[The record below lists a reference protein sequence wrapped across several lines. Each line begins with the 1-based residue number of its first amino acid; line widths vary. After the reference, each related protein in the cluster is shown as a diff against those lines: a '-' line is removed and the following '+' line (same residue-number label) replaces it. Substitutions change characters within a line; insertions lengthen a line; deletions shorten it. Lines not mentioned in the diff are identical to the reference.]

1 DDLRLLAISAL
12 AYEGISDHLKA
23 EDIWNRLIVL
33 ATECEMKAVML
44 AGKLSNLIGQADFE
58 RFLATLK
65 VYCELPVSNHIKV
78 SQLDRLACIP
88 LYGPLPA
95 EVYGTALQL
104 AEFSVRKA
112 LELAPGRVTLKG
124 TLGGCLVELGR
135 SEEAEPIL
143 LECYKNGSVLDRAIS
158 ALFLGFIAEQRNDR
172 SAMAHF
178 AREST
183 LLLAPRFLA
192 ERAKSFRARVEQKD
206 VIFQSDIIRKIC
218 DAPSMQLRKYVAL
231 GVGLLLA
238 IATHFV
244 LEEIRLRGVQY
255 PEFRDRE
262 KSCSIHN
269 VPLESI
275 FSGGESVTL
284 PNGGVGALCYR
295 RKICVPCNQ
304 AARRP
309 EFLYLVSHWS
319 TMLGMVAFP
328 MAVAVT
334 ARPKNALT

>member
-1 DDLRLLAISAL
+1 M
-12 AYEGISDHLKA
+12 SDYLKA

-33 ATECEMKAVML
+33 APECEMQGVML

-88 LYGPLPA
+88 LYGPIPA

-143 LECYKNGSVLDRAIS
+143 LECYNNGSMLDQAIC

-172 SAMAHF
+172 RAMAHF
-178 AREST
+178 ARKST
-183 LLLAPRFLA
+183 LLVVPPFLA
-192 ERAKSFRARVEQKD
+192 ERAKSFRARVEQK
-206 VIFQSDIIRKIC
+206 
-218 DAPSMQLRKYVAL
+218 
-231 GVGLLLA
+231 G
-238 IATHFV
+238 
-244 LEEIRLRGVQY
+244 
-255 PEFRDRE
+255 
-262 KSCSIHN
+262 
-269 VPLESI
+269 
-275 FSGGESVTL
+275 
-284 PNGGVGALCYR
+284 
-295 RKICVPCNQ
+295 
-304 AARRP
+304 
-309 EFLYLVSHWS
+309 
-319 TMLGMVAFP
+319 
-328 MAVAVT
+328 
-334 ARPKNALT
+334 